1 MTKKLKLPFS
11 VEGGGTDMS
20 VTLSSPKDA
29 LEADAI
35 QTAASSI
42 VTVLENASGKAAV
55 ALTGAVYITTTEDAV
70 I

>member
-1 MTKKLKLPFS
+1 MTKKLKLMFS

-35 QTAASSI
+35 QTAASI
-42 VTVLENASGKAAV
+42 VPVLENASGKAAV